1 MTVVVVVVMVA
12 VAVAVMVEVGCNGL
26 KRERKGFDGGSER
39 ETIG

>member
-1 MTVVVVVVMVA
+1 MTVVVVAVA
-12 VAVAVMVEVGCNGL
+12 VVAVMVEVGGNGL